1 MRSTVRIVAVAAV
14 IALVGCGNSGD
25 TEEAADTT
33 SAREV
38 TDEVQPTTTSTTEN
52 GPTESAG
59 AGEFTPQG
67 TELAFGEVATVPF
80 SSNEQAGAIGVT
92 VVDIKAGT
100 ERELSQLDLG
110 DRVSG
115 FTPYYVTFEVTNESG
130 SDFSFSALGNTHG
143 LLEDGTRAQSVG
155 IIGEF
160 APCPNNAAGSD
171 FTTEGASYTTCSVEL
186 APSGTSVVGAAY
198 TSHDTDVDAPNTNYD
213 EDPIVWR

>member
-14 IALVGCGNSGD
+14 IALVSCGNSDD
-25 TEEAADTT
+25 TEEATDTT
-33 SAREV
+33 SAPEV
-38 TDEVQPTTTSTTEN
+38 TDEVEPTTSTTES
-52 GPTESAG
+52 GPSESPG

-67 TELAFGEVATVPF
+67 TELGFGAVATVPF
-80 SSNEQAGAIGVT
+80 SSNDQTGAIGVT

-100 ERELSQLDLG
+100 EAELAQLDLG

-130 SDFSFSALGNTHG
+130 SDFSFSSLGNTHG
-143 LLEDGTRAQSVG
+143 LLEDGTRSQSVG

-160 APCPNNAAGSD
+160 PPCPNNAAGSD
-171 FTTEGASYTTCSVEL
+171 FTIEGASYTTCSVEL
-186 APSGTSVVGAAY
+186 AASGTSVVGAAY
-198 TSHDTDVDAPNTNYD
+198 TSHDADIDAPNTNYD